1 MGQKIHPYGLR
12 LGIVTDWKSRW
23 YSEKDY
29 AAQVN
34 EDHKIRTYLRDELTR
49 GAVSRIDIER
59 IGDKKV
65 QIDIHTG
72 RPGVVIGRGGSE
84 AERLRGGLEDLTG
97 RNVKFNV
104 IEVANP
110 ELDAQLLARSVADQ
124 LEGRVAFRR
133 AMKRTVTT
141 AMKAGAEGVRVQ
153 AQGRL
158 GGADMGR
165 REWYLEGRVPLHT
178 LRADIDYGTATART
192 PVGAVGVKVWVYR
205 GDLLTSVAAR
215 NEKIAAEARL
225 AAGGPAQRR
234 RRSAR
239 SRAES
244 AAGESGGKRL
254 IEAGGGKRP
263 VESGAGKKGGKRLI
277 EAGGGRRKPT
287 TSDAAAEFNEA
298 RQATEDGVADAA
310 VVADAAAVV
319 AGEVAAEAVA
329 EAVVAEVAAVEAVE
343 TAVVAEVTAD
353 EVEVE
358 AEIAEVVAEVAVED
372 ALIAEA
378 IAEETGSEE
387 AVIEAVVAEERA
399 EDAIVEAVVAEA
411 VAEEAQ
417 EIAEIA
423 DEVAVE
429 AIVEAV
435 EAEEEAEADVEAA
448 LEVEAIAEVLDEAA
462 EVEETPTVETTEV
475 IETQKVDEESH
486 QSPVASHQLE
496 ETGDSRLET
505 DDSDEAPE
513 QSEGDKS

>member
-34 EDHKIRTYLRDELTR
+34 EDQKIRKYLRDELTR

-84 AERLRGGLEDLTG
+84 AERLRSGLEELTN

-192 PVGAVGVKVWVYR
+192 SVGAVGIKVWVYR
-205 GDLLTSVAAR
+205 GDLLTSVTAR

-239 SRAES
+239 SRAEA

-263 VESGAGKKGGKRLI
+263 VEPGGGKKGGKRLI

-287 TSDAAAEFNEA
+287 TSDAAAEFEEA
-298 RQATEDGVADAA
+298 KKATEDSVKDAA
-310 VVADAAAVV
+310 VVADVTAIVAEEVAVEAVVEAVDAEVTAVDAVDAAIVADAVADEADAEAEVAELVAEVAVEEALVAEAIAEGTGSEDAAVEAVIATDQAEEALVEAAA
-319 AGEVAAEAVA
+319 AEAIAEVADEAAEEADEAAIEAVA
-329 EAVVAEVAAVEAVE
+329 EAIEADVVADEAVE
-343 TAVVAEVTAD
+343 
-353 EVEVE
+353 E
-358 AEIAEVVAEVAVED
+358 ALEAEVVAEVLDEV
-372 ALIAEA
+372 
-378 IAEETGSEE
+378 
-387 AVIEAVVAEERA
+387 
-399 EDAIVEAVVAEA
+399 
-411 VAEEAQ
+411 
-417 EIAEIA
+417 A
-423 DEVAVE
+423 DEVA
-429 AIVEAV
+429 
-435 EAEEEAEADVEAA
+435 AEND
-448 LEVEAIAEVLDEAA
+448 DD
-462 EVEETPTVETTEV
+462 TEGG
-475 IETQKVDEESH
+475 
-486 QSPVASHQLE
+486 A
-496 ETGDSRLET
+496 
-505 DDSDEAPE
+505 
-513 QSEGDKS
+513 